1 MKTKIV
7 SLVAASM
14 LLAGSLN
21 AGEKFISVGYAS
33 ADTNGVTSTGVSLD
47 LGAKFGETFKHT
59 IGTKFIFLGENDD
72 WTDGQGNLGD
82 IYYSLGYEVLPSTI
96 VAGKVGMG
104 YQSLGSVGTGQNSTA
119 AYAIGLSYGA
129 SLTYELSD
137 SFDVGASYTKND
149 LSFDSVDY
157 SVDVIEAHLAFK
169 F

>member
-7 SLVAASM
+7 SLVVASM
-14 LLAGSLN
+14 LLAGALN

-33 ADTNGVTSTGVSLD
+33 ADMDGTTSSGVSLD
-47 LGAKFGETFKHT
+47 IGAKFGETFRHT

-72 WTDGQGNLGD
+72 WSDGQGNLGD
-82 IYYSLGYEVLPSTI
+82 IYYSLGYEVLSDT
-96 VAGKVGMG
+96 VLAGKIGMG
-104 YQSLGSVGTGQNSTA
+104 YQSLGTIGTGENSTA
-119 AYAIGLSYGA
+119 AYAIGLSYGT
-129 SLTYELSD
+129 SITYELSD

-157 SVDVIEAHLAFK
+157 SVNVIEAHLAFK